1 MFICMF
7 YIWVFSI
14 LEITIA
20 GDYERLA
27 RLGLLL
33 GSALITRQLFYL
45 EKVNRSVMTVLYL
58 AMYVLYF
65 ILVMFIMKNKA
76 GDLYIGYVFRQVME
90 SNGIFGITYP

>member
-1 MFICMF
+1 MF

>member
-1 MFICMF
+1 M
-7 YIWVFSI
+7 FSI

-33 GSALITRQLFYL
+33 GSVLITRELYYLERLNKAIVTLFYL
-45 EKVNRSVMTVLYL
+45 GIFVLSF
-58 AMYVLYF
+58 V
-65 ILVMFIMKNKA
+65 LVMFIMKNKA

-90 SNGIFGITYP
+90 SNSIFGITYPQ